1 MNFPS
6 SGNRGCPASTDAH
19 GTLSVDRRLKNGHDV
34 EHESMTGRDMAERR
48 AEYAPHMP
56 DPIVT
61 LRAARPIAL
70 TNWLR

>member
-1 MNFPS
+1 MNFLS
-6 SGNRGCPASTDAH
+6 SGNRGCPAPTDAH
-19 GTLSVDRRLKNGHDV
+19 GTLSVDRRLKDGHDV
-34 EHESMTGRDMAERR
+34 KHESMTGRDMAERR